1 MVLFKDFEFKI
12 LGGVQL
18 AATLP
23 YLQLLDCGM
32 SICVANPQTNEKRM
46 QYIGETDGL
55 RKCQQLSPMKKPYQK
70 LIIEHANLKKLS
82 LWGCSALE
90 VR

>member
-1 MVLFKDFEFKI
+1 M

-18 AATLP
+18 ASTLP
-23 YLQLLDCGM
+23 YLRMLDCGM
-32 SICVANPQTNEKRM
+32 SICVANPQINDKKL
-46 QYIGETDGL
+46 QSAGETDNL
-55 RKCQQLSPMKKPYQK
+55 RKCQQQSPVKNPYQK

>member
-1 MVLFKDFEFKI
+1 M

-18 AATLP
+18 ASSLP
-23 YLQLLDCGM
+23 YLRVLDCGM
-32 SICVANPQTNEKRM
+32 SICVANPQTNEKKL
-46 QYIGETDGL
+46 QCVGETDCL
-55 RKCQQLSPMKKPYQK
+55 RKCQQQSPMKKTYQK